1 MDALTTAPLKWLFA
15 RCLFDESTLEL
26 RVDGALVELERK
38 PLEVLRHLLRHAG
51 EVVTKEEI
59 HAAVWPGRIVSE
71 TVLTKAISRV
81 REVLLDDEQ
90 TLIKTVHGYGYRLIA
105 PVSIE
110 TATASPSPLPMLGL
124 KAGDSPPLRAQ
135 WKLEAHL
142 GSGGSGEVWKV
153 VHRKTGDARVYK
165 FAIDAEALN
174 TLKREITLFRLLR
187 QQLGRDAP
195 IAEMLDWNLEEAP
208 YFLELEHYAAGNLAL
223 WAQAQGG
230 LGQIPLS
237 QRLAVLA
244 EIAAAVAKVHGVGV
258 LHKDLKASNIL
269 MRGDGAAAQA
279 LLADFG
285 GAGVLAEEV
294 IANAGITRMGFTQRL
309 EQSGQATT
317 LYLAPEVL
325 EGQPQTLRGDI
336 YALGVLLY
344 QMAVGDF
351 RKPISPGWEQGIAD
365 ELLRADIAEAVQG
378 NPEQR
383 LSSAQALADRIRQ
396 LDSRREALALQ
407 RRLEAEQQA
416 SVAAA
421 ELALREN
428 ESLRAR
434 RKALWSV
441 VAAILIGLAAT
452 LRFAW
457 QARQAERSATAAAH
471 SAQAVTA
478 FLSEDLLGAID
489 PNIRKGREVDLI
501 SVLDSGAAKIDGRFK
516 DDVGGKAQAYVALMT
531 AYENFPAR
539 PLEELLP
546 LWKKHYQ
553 ALIDWMALAPV
564 DAFPLAYKVIQNQPD
579 LAYLRDHENLVRQL
593 KAYAAATPSVTLAE
607 RLNITLLEAALM
619 TQDGRWRS
627 AVAAYEAVEVE
638 VFENFDIMLKGNS
651 WGLSTFVRDNASL
664 QRLAT
669 ARKGCE
675 MLLDYEKRNAASL
688 PLEERLDYAFACT
701 AEATYGGDFQRLL
714 QLAADG
720 AARAKPVYAEESG
733 YMQTFYGWQG
743 IALTGLGRYGEAQ
756 PILDRAIK
764 LREKT
769 RSGPYLAGTYMQ
781 RAWLQERR
789 GDWAAALADY
799 EKASVALQDFRNNPR
814 IVLAQ
819 AGLARSHARLGQL
832 AQAQAALA
840 VIPAGVLA
848 ELPPH
853 SRSMASRRRAQA
865 WILRLQGDEAA
876 ARAVFAEAERWLAK
890 DFGADH
896 LWTREVRAEAM
907 AATP

>member
-1 MDALTTAPLKWLFA
+1 MDVLATAPLKWVFE
-15 RCLFDESTLEL
+15 RCVFDESTLEL
-26 RVDGALVELERK
+26 RLDGVLVELERK
-38 PLEVLRHLLRHAG
+38 PMEVLRHLLRHAG

-81 REVLLDDEQ
+81 REVLLDDAQ

-110 TATASPSPLPMLGL
+110 TTTATPAPTLGL
-124 KAGDSPPLRAQ
+124 KTGDSPPLRAQ

-153 VHRKTGDARVYK
+153 VHCKTGDVRVYK
-165 FAIDAEALN
+165 FAIDAAALN

-230 LGQIPLS
+230 LPQMPLA
-237 QRLAVLA
+237 QRLAVFA
-244 EIAAAVAKVHGVGV
+244 DIAAAVAKVHGVGV

-285 GAGVLAEEV
+285 GGGVLAEEV
-294 IANAGITRMGFTQRL
+294 IANAGITRMGFTQLL

-378 NPEQR
+378 NPERR
-383 LSSAQALADRIRQ
+383 LSSAQALADRIRE
-396 LDSRREALALQ
+396 LGSRRQSLALQ
-407 RRLEAEQQA
+407 RRLEAEQLA

-457 QARQAERSATAAAH
+457 QAREAERAATDAAH

-501 SVLDSGAAKIDGRFK
+501 SVLDSGAAKIDGRFRS
-516 DDVGGKAQAYVALMT
+516 DPGGKAQAYVALMT

-553 ALIDWMALAPV
+553 ALIDWMTLAPV
-564 DAFPLAYKVIQNQPD
+564 QAFPVAYKVIQDQPD

-593 KAYAAATPSVTLAE
+593 KAYAEKTPTVTLAE
-607 RLNITLLEAALM
+607 RINITLLEAALM

-638 VFENFDIMLKGNS
+638 VFENFDTILKGNS

-701 AEATYGGDFQRLL
+701 AEAIYTGDFQRLL
-714 QLAADG
+714 QLAAAG

-743 IALTGLGRYGEAQ
+743 VALTGLGRYDEAQ

-769 RSGPYLAGTYMQ
+769 KSGPYLAGTYMQ

-799 EKASVALQDFRNNPR
+799 EKASAALNDFRSNPR

-819 AGLARSHARLGQL
+819 SGLARSYARMGRL
-832 AQAQAALA
+832 AEAQAALA
-840 VIPAGVLA
+840 VIPATVLA
-848 ELPPH
+848 QVPPQ
-853 SRSMASRRRAQA
+853 SRLMVNRRRAEA
-865 WILRLQGDEAA
+865 WTLRLEGNESA
-876 ARAVFAEAERWLAK
+876 ARAAFAEAEDWLAK
-890 DFGADH
+890 DFGTEH
-896 LWTREVRAEAM
+896 LWRREVRAEAL
-907 AATP
+907 AATR